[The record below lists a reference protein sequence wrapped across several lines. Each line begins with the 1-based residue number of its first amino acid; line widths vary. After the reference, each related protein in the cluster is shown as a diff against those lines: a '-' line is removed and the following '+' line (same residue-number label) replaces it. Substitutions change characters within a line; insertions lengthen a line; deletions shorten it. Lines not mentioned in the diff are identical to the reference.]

1 MPVALVTVT
10 PSKTNLGLANDKGE
24 VRLRLS
30 GDFGEC
36 CRVLGDGLPESRDSP
51 FGQALIV
58 SYVDGLELLREIF
71 GAASGFGPKLVFDS
85 FIDFARYS
93 RALDVVGKRT
103 LELFGWRKGPDA
115 SFQDLPALLGRAARR
130 CMEEGTL
137 TLTDLLLDPA
147 CLRSIDRLHTESLLM
162 LEPSSEE
169 EELEPEPPDADAPAS
184 SPRRRQP
191 ESTRNPPRTRPATDR
206 SCPTCMSG
214 CSRRFDSMTSP
225 LEGS

>member
-1 MPVALVTVT
+1 MACRRVVT
-10 PSKTNLGLANDKGE
+10 L
-24 VRLRLS
+24 LS
-30 GDFGEC
+30 AITC
-36 CRVLGDGLPESRDSP
+36 HH
-51 FGQALIV
+51 LIV

-71 GAASGFGPKLVFDS
+71 GAATGFGPKLVFDA

-130 CMEEGTL
+130 CLEEGTL
-137 TLTDLLLDPA
+137 TLTDLLLEPA
-147 CLRSIDRLHTESLLM
+147 CLRTIDRLHSEALLL